1 MENDSAAPKM
11 QSVQE
16 ETRQDVVIKFIAT
29 YWFMQLSNWRHSEW
43 ENIWG

>member
-16 ETRQDVVIKFIAT
+16 ETWQDVVKQVYCNLLIHAI
-29 YWFMQLSNWRHSEW
+29 
-43 ENIWG
+43 I